1 MLICVLIVQIFARQK
16 LSGGWIP
23 KLCPKKRTDQKVQT
37 PVLRTQ
43 KRCEPKDVDTRKVRF
58 ENRAVEVV

>member
-1 MLICVLIVQIFARQK
+1 MSKTTKVDTMKWLPEGVPFCEIY
-16 LSGGWIP
+16 
-23 KLCPKKRTDQKVQT
+23 PKKRTDQKVQT